1 LKSHGCHKGHGTSK
15 SIASHLKIHGCQAKS
30 PVIVKKENNTSIFKK
45 QEDTGNYR
53 PMSLTS
59 VLERIME
66 QILLDEMLSHM

>member
-1 LKSHGCHKGHGTSK
+1 
-15 SIASHLKIHGCQAKS
+15 
-30 PVIVKKENNTSIFKK
+30 VIVKKENNTSIFKK